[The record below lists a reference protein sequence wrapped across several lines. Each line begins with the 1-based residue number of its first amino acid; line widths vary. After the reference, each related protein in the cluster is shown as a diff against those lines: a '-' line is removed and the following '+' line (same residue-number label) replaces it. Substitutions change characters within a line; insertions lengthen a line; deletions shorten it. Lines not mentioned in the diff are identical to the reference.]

1 MDRVLVRA
9 TSSHALVWSMK
20 SFLLRHQREAVIAA
34 VTIAWLTLYSIW
46 TLVIAAAVADKPDGS
61 TFDLLGLRVRK
72 DLVVALLGAFA
83 LATSAAVALNS
94 ILARLY
100 GEIDRARER
109 TIRQETVVYMASTM
123 AHEVFQP
130 LTIIQAGV
138 QFLCR
143 HELPPERQKE
153 LCDRVV
159 KSTRTLAEII
169 RRFESTAEAVTRE
182 HDGTRL
188 IGIDDRSPR

>member
-1 MDRVLVRA
+1 MERVLVRA
-9 TSSHALVWSMK
+9 LRSDALVWSMK

-34 VTIAWLTLYSIW
+34 VTIASLVLYSIW
-46 TLVIAAAVADKPDGS
+46 TLVIATAVADKPDGS
-61 TFDLLGLRVRK
+61 TFGVLGLRVRK
-72 DLVVALLGAFA
+72 DLFVALLGAFA
-83 LATSAAVALNS
+83 LAMSAAVALNS

-143 HELPPERQKE
+143 HQLPPERQKE

-169 RRFESTAEAVTRE
+169 RRFESSAEAATRE

-188 IGIDDRSPR
+188 IGVDDRSPR